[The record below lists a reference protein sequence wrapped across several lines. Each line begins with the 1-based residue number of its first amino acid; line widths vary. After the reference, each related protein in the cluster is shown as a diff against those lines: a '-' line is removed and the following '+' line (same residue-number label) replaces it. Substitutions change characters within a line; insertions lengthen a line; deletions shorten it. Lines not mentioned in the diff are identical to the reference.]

1 MGISKD
7 KLGYV
12 RISWWGELPDVKL
25 ELLSIKELQSIC
37 SKSLNED
44 ETYRINNFTR
54 LKKVELLEKMN
65 AIYDTLEFFLY
76 C

>member
-1 MGISKD
+1 MHFNSTKHKKNENKKNSIKNGSK
-7 KLGYV
+7 L
-12 RISWWGELPDVKL
+12 KL

-65 AIYDTLEFFLY
+65 AIYDTLKFD
-76 C
+76 